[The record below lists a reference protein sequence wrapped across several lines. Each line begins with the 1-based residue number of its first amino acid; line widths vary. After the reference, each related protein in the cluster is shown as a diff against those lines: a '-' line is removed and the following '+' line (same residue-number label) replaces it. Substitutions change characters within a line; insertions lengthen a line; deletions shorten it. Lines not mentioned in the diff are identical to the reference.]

1 MPIDIAQLN
10 EIIGKIRKE
19 EKEKIKELY
28 SEYIAETMDDD
39 ELENE
44 AGGKN
49 MNKET
54 NDNNNSTY
62 LQSTKAYRTKA
73 CLLGVLL
80 AFTFVIREFFIYN
93 IQLGFAE
100 YNGVDRHSFIDW
112 LAVYR
117 NYDGMFF
124 LGLLISSYRMNG

>member
-1 MPIDIAQLN
+1 
-10 EIIGKIRKE
+10 
-19 EKEKIKELY
+19 
-28 SEYIAETMDDD
+28 
-39 ELENE
+39 
-44 AGGKN
+44 

-73 CLLGVLL
+73 YLLGVLL

-124 LGLLISSYRMNG
+124 LGLLIFLIPYEWQRD